1 MARTDKPK
9 QPKTTSDAPIK
20 PTRKR
25 EIELTEDELD
35 KISGGPTAVEIKNN
49 GIIAVL

>member
-1 MARTDKPK
+1 
-9 QPKTTSDAPIK
+9 
-20 PTRKR
+20 
-25 EIELTEDELD
+25 LTEDQLD

>member
-1 MARTDKPK
+1 MAKTDKSK
-9 QPKTTSDAPIK
+9 QPKTTPDALIK

-25 EIELTEDELD
+25 DIELTEDELD